1 LISYHAKKSILY
13 RELDEEKRK
22 AYFDFSQKKFLHNI
36 DSLYY
41 VVKLKN
47 DWRYDE
53 NASVFKSYLEKF
65 QQLAFSSDEVL
76 RVFTNEQIKDID
88 TKAEWVMNGVAAS
101 KIYRYD
107 LQQVDKF
114 AVFIA
119 SNVPNEGTPEIIVQ
133 LRSQYLWLVGEK
145 QAVLE
150 SLKDLE
156 TLLKFFNLEIKE
168 VKENR
173 IDYAYHTNYVQDPTS
188 YFKHQNINKMQHS
201 RFSRG
206 SIEFSFRN
214 QWDVETDYL
223 TLGRKKSNNL
233 FFRTYDKTKE
243 VIQKGYKQFF
253 IKIWYMEH
261 MISYFDMYCIER
273 AFMNPSADNYKYL
286 DVARLEFYLE
296 HGIDEKYK
304 KVITDLITAQSKDY
318 ETIIGLADKLT
329 PPVTKILNIEL
340 ETKRKF
346 YTTLDNTTELL
357 SVKTA
362 GVPTY
367 ANKLFR
373 ILDNKKLFHDF
384 LTRNTDDLSG
394 VIRFIDYKAKNRLG
408 NPWKLKKD
416 FPTSDLWKRL
426 QKVSL
431 NWVADDVKLIR
442 EYQKNLSADL
452 LKKRIVNSVS
462 TYSLYLNNDVAAD
475 VYTDTLDFI
484 ATLNENDLQR
494 ANDYKLKKKLLLEN
508 QLKEIETLPVKV
520 NEFNLLNKVTGEV
533 VTSNDDIN
541 HFADDNYSIKSD
553 DENNQSFVIHGPEDI
568 LKSVLHDLHLKRE
581 EYTKILAKNDLH
593 YNERIVIQSKLDKI
607 MEKIKCY
614 NDGV

>member
-1 LISYHAKKSILY
+1 
-13 RELDEEKRK
+13 
-22 AYFDFSQKKFLHNI
+22 
-36 DSLYY
+36 
-41 VVKLKN
+41 
-47 DWRYDE
+47 
-53 NASVFKSYLEKF
+53 
-65 QQLAFSSDEVL
+65 
-76 RVFTNEQIKDID
+76 
-88 TKAEWVMNGVAAS
+88 
-101 KIYRYD
+101 
-107 LQQVDKF
+107 
-114 AVFIA
+114 
-119 SNVPNEGTPEIIVQ
+119 
-133 LRSQYLWLVGEK
+133 
-145 QAVLE
+145 
-150 SLKDLE
+150 
-156 TLLKFFNLEIKE
+156 
-168 VKENR
+168 
-173 IDYAYHTNYVQDPTS
+173 
-188 YFKHQNINKMQHS
+188 
-201 RFSRG
+201 
-206 SIEFSFRN
+206 
-214 QWDVETDYL
+214 
-223 TLGRKKSNNL
+223 
-233 FFRTYDKTKE
+233 
-243 VIQKGYKQFF
+243 
-253 IKIWYMEH
+253 MEH